1 MTTEAKVLY
10 EVQGNIG
17 IITLNRPEQR
27 NAQDLDLLKQLDAI
41 WMRAAEDDEVKV
53 IILKGNGPH
62 FSAGHDISPKAMKQG
77 AEFGKRIDWKGE
89 SVAGLYAYEAEFYLG
104 YCNKWRNIPKP
115 TIAAVHGACIA
126 AGLMLVWPCDLI
138 IAADNTKFSDP
149 VVAMGIG
156 GVEYHAHTWEFGAR
170 KAKEIL
176 FTSSFIDAPTAE
188 QLGMVNKVV
197 PLDDLVSETMAMAE
211 VIAGQP
217 AFGLA
222 MAKRAVNRTQDIQG
236 YHSSL
241 EAAFD
246 MHQLGHGNCIAATGK
261 PIFVNLE
268 DMKKVTQQGGKS

>member
-10 EVQGNIG
+10 EARDNIG

-27 NAQDLDLLKQLDAI
+27 NAQDLDLLQQLDAV
-41 WMRAAEDDEVKV
+41 WMEAAGDDGIKV
-53 IILKGNGPH
+53 IVLKGNGPH
-62 FSAGHDISPKAMKQG
+62 FSAGHDISPEAMKQ
-77 AEFGKRIDWKGE
+77 GKRIDWKGE
-89 SVAGLYAYEAEFYLG
+89 SVAGLYAHEAEYYLG

-138 IAADNTKFSDP
+138 IAADNTRFSDP

-197 PLDDLVSETMAMAE
+197 PLDDLESEVMAMAE

-236 YHSSL
+236 YQSSL

-268 DMKKVTQQGGKS
+268 GMKKVTQQGGKS

>member
-1 MTTEAKVLY
+1 MTNEAKVLY
-10 EVQGNIG
+10 EVRDNIG
-17 IITLNRPEQR
+17 VITLNRVKQR
-27 NAQDLDLLKQLDAI
+27 NAQDLDLIKQLDAI
-41 WMRAAEDDEVKV
+41 WMQAAQDDQVKV
-53 IILKGNGPH
+53 IVLKANGPH
-62 FSAGHDISPKAMKQG
+62 FSAGHDITDAAMDQVTC
-77 AEFGKRIDWKGE
+77 IDWDKE
-89 SVAGLYAYEAEFYLG
+89 PVADLYAYESEHFLG

-126 AGLMLVWPCDLI
+126 AGLMLIWPCDLI
-138 IAADNTKFSDP
+138 IAADNARFSDP

-170 KAKEIL
+170 KAKEML
-176 FTSSFIDAPTAE
+176 FTSSFIDAQTAE

-197 PLDDLVSETMAMAE
+197 ALDDLETEVMAMAT
-211 VIAGQP
+211 VIAAKP

-236 YHSSL
+236 FQNSL

-261 PIFVNLE
+261 PIFAYLDE
-268 DMKKVTQQGGKS
+268 MKKVTKDGGKS

>member
-1 MTTEAKVLY
+1 MTIEAKVLY
-10 EVQGNIG
+10 EAKDNIG

-27 NAQDLDLLKQLDAI
+27 NAQDLDLLQQLDAT
-41 WMRAAEDDEVKV
+41 WMQAAADDSVKV

-62 FSAGHDISPKAMKQG
+62 FSAGHDISPEAMKQG
-77 AEFGKRIDWKGE
+77 NEIGKRIDWKGE
-89 SVAGLYAYEAEFYLG
+89 SVAGLYAYEAEYYLG

-126 AGLMLVWPCDLI
+126 AGLMLIWPCDLI
-138 IAADNTKFSDP
+138 VAADNTKFSDP

-176 FTSSFIDAPTAE
+176 FTSSFIDAPTAQ

-197 PLDDLVSETMAMAE
+197 PLEDLESEVMAMAG
-211 VIAGQP
+211 VIARQP

-236 YHSSL
+236 YQSSL

-268 DMKKVTQQGGKS
+268 GMKEVTRQGGKS